1 MKMVKPPFASGC
13 RAAALLAAVGVLSG
27 ASLAQGNV
35 DNSVGVAPTSI
46 GTTGKAVVDSTQNYF
61 PQINRSLKQRP
72 FTPPNPTPAFPPA
85 PPRNNLV
92 NGQMVKDPIGEEPMG
107 RFPGIG
113 FTGSLPPDPDIAV
126 GPRHVLQVVNG
137 AVAIFDKGGQLLFQ
151 QPDSNTGFWSG
162 LGATSFIFDPKCFY
176 DPISKRFF
184 IVEPELDGPNKL
196 SFVLVA
202 VSDDDNP
209 LGTWNKYRIDCKV
222 KNSDTDQYWLDYP
235 GFGYSKDFVVI
246 TGNMF
251 PLQETGGVFSQA
263 IVIPKAPLL
272 TGAAASTNKY
282 NVMDTFTIQGV
293 KNPDPAVNAVYGVAN
308 GNFVGNTLNLFAWTG
323 TGANNR
329 MIRSTVAVPSYSFAT
344 GRFPTRNGNTLDAI
358 PGRMMSAYGING
370 NLLATHTSGD
380 TAGRRSV
387 VAWYHMN
394 IRNWPG
400 TALPSLVQSGELK
413 LPGSA
418 HSVMPSIAM
427 NNLGDISVVY
437 TRGDSSIFPE
447 AVVSARKVSDA
458 RGVMGSPR
466 IFGTSAGAHAFGRFG
481 DYSDVEVD
489 PANGYTF
496 WGVANTFGA
505 NNSWTTTIGSWNVS
519 VPSDLVVG
527 QAPNTATVVQ
537 GTLLGGTVAS
547 LRAAD
552 RSFFAARSAK
562 ITNVGEAV
570 QIDATYRTTVARAK
584 ITDLAFA
591 NAAQQDGGEL
601 VAGSLF
607 AFNVVTRKWDL
618 LRTANLTNNTNVNIN
633 ANVGG
638 ASALNYVATDGT
650 VMVRFRSFESVTR
663 TRGVPKPHTF
673 NVDKMNLSVT
683 SS

>member
-1 MKMVKPPFASGC
+1 MNMVKPPFAAGC
-13 RAAALLAAVGVLSG
+13 RAVALLAAVGVLAG
-27 ASLAQGNV
+27 ASLAQDLVGR
-35 DNSVGVAPTSI
+35 SVVVAPSSI
-46 GTTGKAVVDSTQNYF
+46 GTTGKAVVDSTANYF

-92 NGQMVKDPIGEEPMG
+92 NGQMIKDAIGEDPMS

-113 FTGSLPPDPDIAV
+113 FTGMIPPDPDIAV
-126 GPRHVLQVVNG
+126 GPRHIVQVVNG
-137 AVAIFDKGGQLLFQ
+137 GVAFFDKTGRLVFQ
-151 QPDSNTGFWSG
+151 QPDTNTGFWSG

-184 IVEPELDGPNKL
+184 IVELELDEPNKL
-196 SFVLVA
+196 SFLLLA

-209 LGTWNKYRIDCKV
+209 VGTWNKYRIDCKV
-222 KNSDTDQYWLDYP
+222 VKATNEEYWLDYP
-235 GFGYSKDFVVI
+235 GFGYNKDFI
-246 TGNMF
+246 MISGNMF
-251 PLQETGGVFSQA
+251 PLQAAGNVFSQA

-272 TGAAASTNKY
+272 TGGAASTIKY
-282 NVMDTFTIQGV
+282 NVDDTFTIQGV

-308 GNFVGNTLNLFAWTG
+308 SNFVGNTLNLFAWTG

-329 MIRSTVAVPSYSFAT
+329 MVRTSVAVPSYSFAT
-344 GRFPTRNGNTLDAI
+344 SRFPTRNGNSLDAI
-358 PGRMMSAYGING
+358 PGRMMSAYGFNG

-380 TAGRRSV
+380 TVGRRSV

-400 TALPSLVQSGELK
+400 SALPSLIQSGELK
-413 LPGSA
+413 LPGSS

-437 TRGDSSIFPE
+437 TKGDSSIFPE
-447 AVVSARKVSDA
+447 AVFSSRKVSDA
-458 RGVMGSPR
+458 RGVMGAPR
-466 IFGTSAGAHAFGRFG
+466 VFGTSGGAHPFGRFG

-489 PANGYTF
+489 PTNGYTF

-527 QAPNTATVVQ
+527 QVPNSVAVVQ
-537 GTLLGGTVAS
+537 GTLLGGTVQS
-547 LRAAD
+547 LRTAD
-552 RSFFAARSAK
+552 RTFYSARSAK

-570 QIDATYRTTVARAK
+570 QIDATYRTTVARSK
-584 ITDLAFA
+584 ITEVAFA
-591 NAAQQDGGEL
+591 NAAQQEGGEL

-607 AFNVVTRKWDL
+607 AFNVVTRKWDI
-618 LRTANLTNNTNVNIN
+618 LRSANLTTTTNVNIN
-633 ANVGG
+633 ATVGG
-638 ASALNYVATDGT
+638 ASALNYVAADGT
-650 VMVRFRSFESVTR
+650 ILVRFRSFEAVTR
-663 TRGVPKPHTF
+663 ARGVPKAHTLS
-673 NVDKMNLSVT
+673 VDKMNLVVT